1 MYFVDGFLSGLFA
14 YLGAHERGGSPMAIF
29 WMLGWLIV
37 VFGLSVDTTI
47 SGAGGEPI
55 FFRVMPK
62 YRRCMGGGGVD
73 ILLFR
78 DILRWRWFSLP
89 VEYVEYLNSEIWQD
103 NGVLEFEFPA
113 AMVETT
119 NGKCQFQT

>member
-47 SGAGGEPI
+47 GGAGGEPI

-62 YRRCMGGGGVD
+62 HRRCMGGGGVD
-73 ILLFR
+73 ILLF
-78 DILRWRWFSLP
+78 
-89 VEYVEYLNSEIWQD
+89 
-103 NGVLEFEFPA
+103 
-113 AMVETT
+113 
-119 NGKCQFQT
+119 